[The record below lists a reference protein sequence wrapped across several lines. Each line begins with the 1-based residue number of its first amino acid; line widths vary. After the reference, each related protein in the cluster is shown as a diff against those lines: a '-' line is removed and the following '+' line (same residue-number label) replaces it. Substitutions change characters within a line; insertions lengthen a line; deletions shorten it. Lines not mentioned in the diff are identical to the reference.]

1 MNKKQKEY
9 MQKQKTKVYQ
19 DLTTTFSLPVFEDE
33 IAKDELPDPLN
44 TLLIVYGDLR
54 GTSQTDSKSQLY
66 QEVFIVYVSENNI
79 EVEETT
85 LDIITIINRVPGFTF
100 ERSVKERLQKGETEV
115 FVDQVT
121 LIFRRKL
128 LYES

>member
-1 MNKKQKEY
+1 MNEKQKAYMKKQK
-9 MQKQKTKVYQ
+9 TRVYE

-44 TLLIVYGDLR
+44 SLLVVYGDLKS
-54 GTSQTDSKSQLY
+54 TVITDSKSQLY
-66 QEVFIVYVSENNI
+66 QEVFVVFVSENNT

-85 LDIITIINRVPGFTF
+85 LDIITVVNRVPGFTF
-100 ERSVKERLQKGETEV
+100 ERTVKERLQKGETET
-115 FVDQVT
+115 FIDQVT

-128 LYES
+128 SYES